1 VNTTTVTILF
11 CYLLITTY
19 CVSYCCPKRALNYL
33 DLLCEQN
40 NCYNI
45 TLLPFGY
52 LQVCFMLLHKK
63 STKPFRASNANTA
76 IVTILLCYLLIL
88 QVCFM
93 LLHKKSTKLFRA
105 SYVDTTTVTILLCYL
120 LVLQVCFML
129 FHRKNTKLFRA
140 SYVNTTTV
148 TILLCYL
155 LVTSKFVSCCCTKRA
170 LNHLELTM

>member
-76 IVTILLCYLLIL
+76 IVTILLCYLL
-88 QVCFM
+88 
-93 LLHKKSTKLFRA
+93 
-105 SYVDTTTVTILLCYL
+105 
-120 LVLQVCFML
+120 
-129 FHRKNTKLFRA
+129 
-140 SYVNTTTV
+140 
-148 TILLCYL
+148 
-155 LVTSKFVSCCCTKRA
+155 VTSKFVSCCCTKRA
-170 LNHLELTM
+170 LNYLELPMWTQQLLQYYFVIFWFSKFVSCCCTERALNHLELPM